1 MDLENASIVMPA
13 EETVIVMHDVEQMPV
28 LQPTTE
34 KTYDPAAGYYHDPL
48 VSTTGFSI
56 YR

>member
-1 MDLENASIVMPA
+1 MPA